1 MKKLLILVLLAASAL
16 ADDAPLK
23 KDTPVTTDTPAA
35 TAAPVPEFFPSD
47 YTPAPCAASAAAVC
61 ETFHPLRMTAYATAL
76 HGYDLHQEWV
86 DAHWDEMSKIILPLC
101 GKIGNC
107 FTVKDNDWVFCLDL
121 MRDEFLNTCSKF
133 PKGTE
138 DYDQCVKFSMT
149 YYVGLG
155 AKTKLDASVKDCVK
169 ALPPETA
176 ERSLVASVKEKLEV
190 DYEGP
195 LTIYAN
201 DAETHIP
208 VRAQLTIDGA
218 SQLRS
223 TEGPK
228 PTAGYPSKFRAK
240 LTRVD
245 DGHGHHAVV
254 PPTVTL
260 KANGYKTLTMPLP
273 IAVPKMIV
281 MMSPTADELKPG
293 KNTVTVT
300 ATDADTGKP
309 VYARIMTGEVVAG
322 NANKPIVI
330 ELEKGKKRPEIWVT
344 SLYDKYADVVI
355 APAK

>member
-16 ADDAPLK
+16 ADDAPLNNGA
-23 KDTPVTTDTPAA
+23 PLSN
-35 TAAPVPEFFPSD
+35 AAPAPEFFPTD
-47 YTPAPCAASAAAVC
+47 YTPSPCAASAASVC
-61 ETFHPLRMTAYATAL
+61 QTFPQLRMTAYATAL

-121 MRDEFLNTCSKF
+121 MRDEFLGTCAKF
-133 PKGTE
+133 PRESE

-155 AKTKLDASVKDCVK
+155 AKTQLDASVKECID
-169 ALPPETA
+169 ALPPENA

-195 LTIYAN
+195 LTIYVN

-208 VRAQLTIDGA
+208 VRAQLTIDGT

-223 TEGPK
+223 TEGPR

-245 DGHGHHAVV
+245 DGHGHRGVV
-254 PPTVTL
+254 APTVTL
-260 KANGYKTLTMPLP
+260 KATGYKPLILQLP
-273 IAVPKMIV
+273 IAIPKMNV
-281 MMSPTADELKPG
+281 TMTPSADQLKPG

-300 ATDADTGKP
+300 AVDADTGKP
-309 VYARIMTGEVVAG
+309 VYARVMAGELVAG
-322 NANKPIVI
+322 NANKPIII

-344 SLYDKYADVVI
+344 SLYDKYADAVI
-355 APAK
+355 APAQ